1 MLLIGV
7 TGGVGMGKST
17 TAEFLARQGVAVVDT
32 DALAREL
39 VAPGQ
44 PALAEIASAFGP
56 DVLAADG
63 ALDRGRLAR
72 RVFADEA
79 ARRRLEAI
87 LHPRIRAA
95 WLAQA
100 AAWRAQGRASGAV
113 IIPLLHETAAEK
125 ELGPVVCTACTAATQ
140 HARLKARGWSEAQIA
155 GRLAAQWP
163 AEKKLALAE
172 FVVWS
177 EGTLDTHAAQVR
189 RILRTAG
196 LNAAGA
202 EKPGMG

>member
-17 TAEFLARQGVAVVDT
+17 TAGFLAQNGVAVVDT
-32 DALAREL
+32 DLLAREL

-63 ALDRGRLAR
+63 ALDRGQLAR

-100 AAWRAQGRASGAV
+100 AAWRTEGRTAGAV
-113 IIPLLHETAAEK
+113 IIPLLYETASEK
-125 ELGPVVCTACTAATQ
+125 ELGPVICTACTAATQ
-140 HARLKARGWSEAQIA
+140 RSRLKARGWDEAQIA

-163 AEKKLALAE
+163 VEQKLALAD
-172 FVVWS
+172 FVAWS
-177 EGTLDTHAAQVR
+177 EGALDTHAAQVR
-189 RILRTAG
+189 RIL
-196 LNAAGA
+196 GA
-202 EKPGMG
+202 L